1 MFLSF
6 YCIGCESFAVF
17 IKSFFDHK
25 RRLLNRP
32 SLIHVRVKLQ
42 IHFAQKLCGALAQ
55 DSRILGSDHLRW
67 TCDGTFE
74 RLLARGD
81 RDFEQ

>member
-42 IHFAQKLCGALAQ
+42 IHFAQ
-55 DSRILGSDHLRW
+55 DSRILGSDHLIW